1 MCLFSSSVT
10 CKGLRV
16 YRGVVASGCFKIQ
29 RVCRDCRDPETF
41 IGSSERRTC
50 SLELRDF
57 KFRGLGL
64 GA

>member
-10 CKGLRV
+10 CQGLRV
-16 YRGVVASGCFKIQ
+16 YRGVVGSGCVKIQ
-29 RVCRDCRDPETF
+29 RVCRDPEAF
-41 IGSSERRTC
+41 IGSSELRTC
-50 SLELRDF
+50 SLGLRDF